1 MIASMAVNVCD
12 NTLECSFCLDV
23 RQSESLSSVHLHRH
37 ENQCTVSAYGPRVSL
52 FFKRPSEDVLPGD
65 SHRDGHQYALT
76 SSAVFR
82 EPGSLA
88 GFGKPRCQSATL
100 LRLTRGKRQPH
111 AHAAPGGE
119 SSVGGFQPCV
129 SSC

>member
-12 NTLECSFCLDV
+12 NTLQCSFCLDV

-82 EPGSLA
+82 QPGTLA
-88 GFGKPRCQSATL
+88 GFGNPPCKTSTL
-100 LRLTRGKRQPH
+100 LRLNRGKHQPH
-111 AHAAPGGE
+111 ALADSGVDASSPG
-119 SSVGGFQPCV
+119 FT
-129 SSC
+129 